1 MTRVGEGGLQNVQMG
16 GPDDGRYHVNFTVQA
31 LNLTN
36 HANYTGYI
44 GTLTSPFFGQP
55 TTVNIMRKI
64 EFLVNFQF

>member
-1 MTRVGEGGLQNVQMG
+1 M
-16 GPDDGRYHVNFTVQA
+16 NFTVQA

-44 GTLTSPFFGQP
+44 GTRTSTLFGQP
-55 TTVNIMRKI
+55 TTVNNMRKI